1 MKKLNRETFQ
11 NILLVTLGNFILALA
26 VQMFV
31 LPYNILSGGVAGV
44 SVALQPIIHLD
55 PDIAINILVYGLF
68 LLGFLVLGKEF
79 AVKTF
84 FSSLIYPIFISFLH
98 HRVLIVDVDPLL
110 ASIYGGLLAGIGI
123 GLTLRA
129 GSSTGG
135 MDIPPLIIHKFTKI
149 PLSTLIMI
157 TDALTV
163 LLGLFTYGL
172 EAVLIGLISVYTSG
186 IAIGKV
192 ITLKG
197 NSAKEV
203 KIISDHYEKI
213 SQRIQDELGRGTTL
227 LHGEGG
233 YTREDKRVI
242 LVIVDDQQYTELMK
256 IIDEIDQDAFVFS
269 SDTTEVKG
277 EGFTFGFKI

>member
-1 MKKLNRETFQ
+1 MKKLNREAFQ
-11 NILLVTLGNFILALA
+11 NLFLVIAGNFILALA

-44 SVALQPIIHLD
+44 SVALQPIFHLD
-55 PDIAINILVYGLF
+55 PDILINILVYGLF
-68 LLGFLVLGKEF
+68 ILGFLVLGKEF

-84 FSSLIYPIFISFLH
+84 FSSLIYPIFISFLSN
-98 HRVLIVDVDPLL
+98 RVPIVEVDVLL
-110 ASIYGGLLAGIGI
+110 ASVYGGLLAGVGI

-129 GSSTGG
+129 GASSGG

-149 PLSTLIMI
+149 PVSTLIMI
-157 TDALTV
+157 VDGLTV
-163 LLGLFTYGL
+163 VLGLFTYGV
-172 EAVLIGLISVYTSG
+172 EAVLVGLISVYTSG
-186 IAIGKV
+186 LAIKKV

-203 KIISDHYEKI
+203 KIISNHYEEI

-233 YTREDKRVI
+233 YTHLVKRIV
-242 LVIVDDQQYTELMK
+242 LVIVEDQQYTELMK
-256 IIDEIDQDAFVFS
+256 IIDEIDSDAFVFS